1 MLFCRIML
9 PFFIM
14 KRGDIFAMA
23 VDYRMLVWRFMRND
37 LVRKILSRRILDA
50 AGLQR
55 GRLPILEVIQQKDGC
70 TQHEI
75 AELLHVSPASIAVS
89 LRRMERDGLLQR
101 STDETD
107 QRCRRIRIT
116 DAGRATAQTCRAG
129 FDALD
134 KRMFSA
140 FSQEEAETLGHLL
153 DRMFDGVAGD
163 EFRDLSPFTAYAYA
177 QKERERLK
185 KESEETDD

>member
-1 MLFCRIML
+1 M
-9 PFFIM
+9 
-14 KRGDIFAMA
+14 
-23 VDYRMLVWRFMRND
+23 
-37 LVRKILSRRILDA
+37 
-50 AGLQR
+50 
-55 GRLPILEVIQQKDGC
+55 
-70 TQHEI
+70 
-75 AELLHVSPASIAVS
+75 
-89 LRRMERDGLLQR
+89 QR

-140 FSQEEAETLGHLL
+140 FSQEEAETLGRLL